1 MNRHPQLEGLKE
13 LWNYP
18 EEMLNRVL
26 WANDN
31 GDGAGER
38 EHTIGYASEY
48 IDYMEAVAEV
58 DLPEDAWEEWCMRND
73 IEHEID
79 NNPYLEDDNE

>member
-1 MNRHPQLEGLKE
+1 MLEQKLEKHPQLEGLKA

-18 EEMLNRVL
+18 EEILNRVL

-31 GDGAGER
+31 NGDLKA
-38 EHTIGYASEY
+38 IGYADEY
-48 IDYMEAVAEV
+48 IDYMEAIC
-58 DLPEDAWEEWCMRND
+58 DTNKPEEAWESWCISNN

-79 NNPYLEDDNE
+79 NNPYL